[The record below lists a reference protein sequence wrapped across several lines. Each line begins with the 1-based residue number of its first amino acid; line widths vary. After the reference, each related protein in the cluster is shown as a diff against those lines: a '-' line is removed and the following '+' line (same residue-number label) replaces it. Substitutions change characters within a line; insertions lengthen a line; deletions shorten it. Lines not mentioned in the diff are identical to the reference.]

1 MYSTNLN
8 IYDYD
13 NFRNFLKDSVEQ
25 VRNLIGPEFSYRKF
39 SAVAGFSSPN
49 FLILLIK
56 GERNL
61 SAESAT
67 KIATAFG
74 LAQPEKNFFVSLVQ
88 YNQAKDSKERYN
100 WAFELVKL
108 KAKTKLTFISEK
120 QFEYYS
126 HWSNVAIRELLQFQP
141 YLTIQQIAQRLS
153 PVQKTEAVEAS
164 LLLMQQIGMIEAT
177 ENQWKV
183 RDSSISTGDN
193 FISSSV
199 IEFHKQVIELAKQ
212 SLDRHSKND
221 RDITASTV
229 SLSKE
234 TLEKIR
240 QKVKELRIEILA
252 LSDADTNK
260 QEVYQINFQIFPLSK
275 EVAP

>member
-1 MYSTNLN
+1 MEQ
-8 IYDYD
+8 I
-13 NFRNFLKDSVEQ
+13 RNQKELD
-25 VRNLIGPEFSYRKF
+25 FSFRKF

-67 KIATAFG
+67 KIAAAFG
-74 LAQPEKNFFVSLVQ
+74 LAQAEKNFFVSLVQ
-88 YNQAKDSKERYN
+88 YNQAKDSNEKYN

-108 KAKTKLTFISEK
+108 KAKTKLSFISEK

-141 YLTIQQIAQRLS
+141 HLNIEQIAQRLC
-153 PVQKTEAVEAS
+153 PAQKSEAVEAS
-164 LLLMQQIGMIEAT
+164 LQLMQQIGMIDRHEG
-177 ENQWKV
+177 QWVV

-212 SLDRHSKND
+212 SLDRHGKND

-234 TLEKIR
+234 NLEKIR
-240 QKVKELRIEILA
+240 QKVKELRMEILA
-252 LSDADTNK
+252 MSDADTNK

-275 EVAP
+275 EVTT